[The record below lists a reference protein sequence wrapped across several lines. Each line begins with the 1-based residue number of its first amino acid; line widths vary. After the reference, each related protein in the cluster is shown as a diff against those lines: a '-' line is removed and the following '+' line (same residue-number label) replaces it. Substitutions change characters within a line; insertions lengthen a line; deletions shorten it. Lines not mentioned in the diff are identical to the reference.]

1 MHMLKFI
8 FRRMLYVHT
17 SIEMSISCRLYTQHF
32 TQSNQLAEYE
42 NELENVSDIT
52 YLLSETSAG
61 SG

>member
-1 MHMLKFI
+1 
-8 FRRMLYVHT
+8 MLYVHI
-17 SIEMSISCRLYTQHF
+17 SIEMSISCRLYIQHF

-42 NELENVSDIT
+42 NELENVLDII